1 MQSFS
6 DIISG
11 YFDPE
16 LALLIVS
23 MVPLIELRGGV
34 VLGAALGFHWLE
46 ALVICIIGNVIPVPF
61 VILFGRWVLEF
72 LGQTKA
78 FGGLVKR
85 YKAKVLSKSDVIHT
99 YGPWGLL
106 LFVGIPLPGTGAWT
120 GSVLAL
126 LMDLRLKEAVPA
138 ILLFGLFM
146 LTWFPI
152 NVACFFIRPPKWDA
166 IRHTAHHALPM

>member
-1 MQSFS
+1 MQTFS

-16 LALLIVS
+16 LALLVVS
-23 MVPLIELRGGV
+23 MVPFIELRGGV

-46 ALVICIIGNVIPVPF
+46 ALLICIVGNIIPVPF
-61 VILFGRWVLEF
+61 VILFGRWILDF

-78 FGGLVKR
+78 FGGIVKR
-85 YKAKVLSKSDVIHT
+85 YKAKVLSKSDVIHK

-106 LFVGIPLPGTGAWT
+106 LFVGIPLPGTGAWS

-126 LMDLRLKEAVPA
+126 LMDLRMREAIPA
-138 ILLFGLFM
+138 ILMGIVLAGVIMTLGSHGLLGIFEM
-146 LTWFPI
+146 
-152 NVACFFIRPPKWDA
+152 
-166 IRHTAHHALPM
+166 M

>member
-16 LALLIVS
+16 LALLVVS
-23 MVPLIELRGGV
+23 MVPFIELRGGV

-46 ALVICIIGNVIPVPF
+46 ALVICIIGNIIPVPF
-61 VILFGRWVLEF
+61 VILFGRWILDY
-72 LGQTKA
+72 LGQTKLL
-78 FGGLVKR
+78 GDTVKR
-85 YKAKVLSKSDVIHT
+85 YKEKILSKSDVIHK

-106 LFVGIPLPGTGAWT
+106 FFVGIPLPGTGAWS

-126 LMDLRLKEAVPA
+126 LMDLRLKEAIPA
-138 ILLFGLFM
+138 ILMGIVLAGILMTLGSHGLLGIFELM
-146 LTWFPI
+146 
-152 NVACFFIRPPKWDA
+152 
-166 IRHTAHHALPM
+166 

>member
-16 LALLIVS
+16 LALLVVS
-23 MVPLIELRGGV
+23 MVPFVELRGGV
-34 VLGAALGFHWLE
+34 ILGAALGFHWLE
-46 ALVICIIGNVIPVPF
+46 ALIICIVGNIIPVPF
-61 VILFGRWVLEF
+61 VILFGRWTLEY
-72 LGQTKA
+72 LGKTSM
-78 FGGLVKR
+78 FGGVVRK
-85 YKAKVLSKSDVIHT
+85 YKAKVMSKSDAIHK

-126 LMDLRLKEAVPA
+126 LMDLRLREAIPA
-138 ILLFGLFM
+138 ILLGILMAGIIMTLGSHGLLGIFQ
-146 LTWFPI
+146 L
-152 NVACFFIRPPKWDA
+152 V
-166 IRHTAHHALPM
+166 

>member
-6 DIISG
+6 DIIAE
-11 YFDPE
+11 YLQAE
-16 LALLIVS
+16 LALLVVS

-34 VLGAALGFHWLE
+34 ILGAALGIHWLE

-61 VILFGRWVLEF
+61 VILFGRWTLDF

-78 FGGLVKR
+78 FGSIVTK
-85 YKAKVLSKSDVIHT
+85 YKAKVMRKSDVIHK

-126 LMDLRLKEAVPA
+126 LMNLRMREAVPV
-138 ILLFGLFM
+138 ILLGVVMAGVIMTLGSHGLLGIFE
-146 LTWFPI
+146 L
-152 NVACFFIRPPKWDA
+152 
-166 IRHTAHHALPM
+166 L